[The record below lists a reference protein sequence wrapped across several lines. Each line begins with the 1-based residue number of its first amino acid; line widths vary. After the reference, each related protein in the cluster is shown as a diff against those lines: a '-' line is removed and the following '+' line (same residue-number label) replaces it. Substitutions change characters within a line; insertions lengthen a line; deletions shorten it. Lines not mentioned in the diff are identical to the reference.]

1 MRARFARRKFSG
13 LAPLGLA
20 LTAVLAGCQKANPP
34 MDTLAPKSD
43 FANWIY
49 GLFVEVTAWDLFI
62 LLIVVVAFVLAVFV
76 FSRRDGEAEAA
87 STVHTDMR
95 LELAWTLG
103 PAFIL
108 LMISIPTIRTIFR
121 EELPAPPANSLKVS
135 VIAHQ
140 WWWEFRYPGTSI
152 VTANELHIPE
162 HRPIWV
168 SLRTADVIHSFWVPA
183 LGGKRDVIPGQI
195 NHLWFIANTPGEYY
209 GQCAE
214 FCGDSHA
221 NMRFRV
227 FVDTPEQF
235 AAWEKNQEA
244 GPVQPASGTAAA
256 KGAAIF
262 ANSPCTA
269 CHTITGVSKGY
280 IGPNLTHIATRTTI
294 AGAIMKNDPKDLKA
308 WIENPDALKPGA
320 NMPTLG
326 LRGPELDNLVAY
338 LESLK

>member
-1 MRARFARRKFSG
+1 MRARIARRKLSG
-13 LAPLGLA
+13 LAPLLLA
-20 LTAVLAGCQKANPP
+20 LPAVIAGCQKANPP

-49 GLFVEVTAWDLFI
+49 GLFVEVTWLDLFV
-62 LLIVVVAFVLAVFV
+62 LAVVVVAFVLAVFV
-76 FSRRDGEAEAA
+76 FSRRAGEGEAA
-87 STVHTDMR
+87 SETHSDMR

-108 LMISIPTIRTIFR
+108 LLIAVPTIRTIFR
-121 EELPAPPANSLKVS
+121 EEPPTPPADSLKVT

-168 SLRTADVIHSFWVPA
+168 SLRSADVIHSFWVPA
-183 LGGKRDVIPGQI
+183 LGGKRDVIPGQV
-195 NHLWFIANTPGEYY
+195 NHMWFIANTPGEYY

-227 FVDTPEQF
+227 FVDTPAQF
-235 AAWEKNQEA
+235 AAWEKAQEA
-244 GPVQPASGTAAA
+244 PPVQPAAGTAAA
-256 KGAAIF
+256 KGAAVF

-280 IGPNLTHIATRTTI
+280 IGPNLTHLASRTTI
-294 AGAIMKNDPKDLKA
+294 AGGIMKNDPKDLKA
-308 WIENPDALKPGA
+308 WIENPVGLKPGS
-320 NMPTLG
+320 NMPALG
-326 LRGPELDNLVAY
+326 LRGPELDDLVAY

>member
-1 MRARFARRKFSG
+1 M
-13 LAPLGLA
+13 LATLA
-20 LTAVLAGCQKANPP
+20 VVAGCQKTNPP

-43 FANWIY
+43 FGNWIY
-49 GLFVEVTAWDLFI
+49 RLFLEVTWLDL
-62 LLIVVVAFVLAVFV
+62 LVLAIVVVAFVLAVFV
-76 FSRRDGEAEAA
+76 YSRRGGEAEPA
-87 STVHTDMR
+87 SSVHTDMR

-108 LMISIPTIRTIFR
+108 LLIAIPTIRTIFR
-121 EELPAPPANSLKVS
+121 EEPPVPPADSVKVT

-140 WWWEFRYPGTSI
+140 WWWEFRYPGTNI
-152 VTANELHIPE
+152 VTANELHIPKD
-162 HRPIWV
+162 RPIWV
-168 SLRTADVIHSFWVPA
+168 SLRSADVIHSFWVPA

-195 NHLWFIANTPGEYY
+195 NHMWFIANTLGEYY

-227 FVDTPEQF
+227 FVDAPAEF

-244 GPVQPASGTAAA
+244 PPVQPADGTAAS

-269 CHTITGVSKGY
+269 CHTIDGVSKGY
-280 IGPNLTHIATRTTI
+280 LGPNLTHIASRTTI
-294 AGAIMKNDPKDLKA
+294 ASGILQNDSQDLKH
-308 WIENPDALKPGA
+308 WITNPEALKPGA
-320 NMPTLG
+320 NMPALG